1 MFYGCLYDYSCLLDC
16 YGFIGDFLLCKLI
29 ERGNILLVVYLI
41 LIEKFL
47 KNEIIF
53 YVLKIFKIWFYK
65 WFLKCKKNLRN
76 SFK

>member
-41 LIEKFL
+41 LIEKFFNFL
-47 KNEIIF
+47 NGIIY
-53 YVLKIFKIWFYK
+53 YVFKFFKI
-65 WFLKCKKNLRN
+65 
-76 SFK
+76 

>member
-41 LIEKFL
+41 LIEKF
-47 KNEIIF
+47 F
-53 YVLKIFKIWFYK
+53 
-65 WFLKCKKNLRN
+65 
-76 SFK
+76 